1 MRIGTWGRC
10 ECQEG
15 GGSSLGCLS
24 GPGPGPQIETAMNKQ
39 QTPVLRELV
48 VLWWDGLCSPEQA
61 VVVVTSAM
69 GSGRERRTH
78 GCNTREAI
86 SDLDGSSFAEELRM
100 KLLSE
105 FSCLAGP

>member
-1 MRIGTWGRC
+1 MKKTHH
-10 ECQEG
+10 
-15 GGSSLGCLS
+15 
-24 GPGPGPQIETAMNKQ
+24 
-39 QTPVLRELV
+39 
-48 VLWWDGLCSPEQA
+48 LCR
-61 VVVVTSAM
+61 VAM

>member
-1 MRIGTWGRC
+1 MGGDPW
-10 ECQEG
+10 EC
-15 GGSSLGCLS
+15 GC
-24 GPGPGPQIETAMNKQ
+24 PGIMKKTHH
-39 QTPVLRELV
+39 
-48 VLWWDGLCSPEQA
+48 LCR
-61 VVVVTSAM
+61 VAM